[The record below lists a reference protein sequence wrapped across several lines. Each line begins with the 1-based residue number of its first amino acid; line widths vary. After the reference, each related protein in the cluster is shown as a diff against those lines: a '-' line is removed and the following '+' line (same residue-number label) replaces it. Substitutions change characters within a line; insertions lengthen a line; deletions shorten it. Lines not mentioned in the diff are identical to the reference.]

1 MEEYKNFVQRIGLL
15 GLSNILVS
23 ISAIILLPIL
33 TKNISTSDYG
43 IWVQINTTITLITY
57 ISMLG
62 LPLAMVTY
70 LSIEKEK
77 EKIQEIFYSIVIVVI
92 IVSFIIILLFFQFSE
107 PIANGLF
114 GGNVNIAKITALIIF
129 IATLYS
135 IFLNFFR
142 TFQQMKLYST
152 FLLAQVYIGVLL
164 VSYCILSGFGLF
176 IATIGLLMSYFIP
189 FVIML
194 WLVVSRIG
202 LKIPKF
208 RKIKEHLVFSLPTIP
223 GNLSSW
229 IVDSSDRYVIGIL
242 LGTVFVGYYSPGY
255 TLGAIIMM
263 ILAPFS
269 LLLPSVLPKYHAE
282 NQIETL
288 NLYLKYSLKYFLL
301 LAIPSAFGLSL
312 LSKQI
317 LMTLTTPEIALHG
330 YLVTPFV
337 AFSFILLGIYSIMS
351 NMIVLK
357 KKTRIIGIIWLIA
370 AIFNLS
376 LNIVLVPYL
385 GILGAAAVTTMTYII
400 PFILTLWYTNKFFTF
415 DFELPSILKIIIS
428 SIIMSFIILLTNPYG
443 LKNIIIVVCACFIVY
458 FALLLSFKGINKK
471 EISFFR
477 NLLQN

>member
-1 MEEYKNFVQRIGLL
+1 MKEYKNFVQRIGLL
-15 GLSNILVS
+15 GLTNFLVS

-43 IWVQINTTITLITY
+43 IWVQINTTIMLITY
-57 ISMLG
+57 ITMLG

-77 EKIQEIFYSIVIVVI
+77 EKIQEIFYSIVAVVI
-92 IVSFIIILLFFQFSE
+92 FVSFIIIILFYLFSE

-114 GGNVNIAKITALIIF
+114 GGNVNIAKITALIIL

-142 TFQQMKLYST
+142 TFQQMKIYSA
-152 FLLAQVYIGVLL
+152 FLLAQVYIAVLL
-164 VSYCILSGFGLF
+164 VSYCVLSGLGLF
-176 IATIGLLMSYFIP
+176 TATIGLLMSYFIP
-189 FVIML
+189 FIIML
-194 WLVVSRIG
+194 LLVISRIG

-208 RKIKEHLVFSLPTIP
+208 RKIKEHLLFSLPTIP
-223 GNLSSW
+223 SNLSSW

-269 LLLPSVLPKYHAE
+269 LLLPSVLPKYYAE
-282 NQIETL
+282 NQITTL

-312 LSKQI
+312 LSKPI
-317 LMTLTTPEIALHG
+317 LILLTTPEIALHG

-337 AFSFILLGIYSIMS
+337 AFSFLLLGVYSIIS
-351 NMIVLK
+351 NILVLK
-357 KKTRIIGIIWLIA
+357 KKTRIIGIIWIIA

-376 LNIVLVPYL
+376 LNIVIVPYL
-385 GILGAAAVTTMTYII
+385 GILGAAAVTMITYII
-400 PFILTLWYTNKFFTF
+400 AFVLTIWYTNKCFTF
-415 DFELPSILKIIIS
+415 DFELSSIFKSIIS
-428 SIIMSFIILLTNPYG
+428 SIIMSFIILLINPYG
-443 LKNIIIVVCACFIVY
+443 INNIIIVICACSIVY
-458 FALLLSFKGINKK
+458 FALLLSFKGVNKK
-471 EISFFR
+471 ELCFFR
-477 NLLQN
+477 DLLQN